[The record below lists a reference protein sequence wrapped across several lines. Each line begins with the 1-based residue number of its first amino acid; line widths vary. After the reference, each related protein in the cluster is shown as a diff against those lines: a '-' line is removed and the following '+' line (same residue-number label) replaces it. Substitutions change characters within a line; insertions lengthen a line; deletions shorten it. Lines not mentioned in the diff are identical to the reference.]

1 MSKSD
6 HWHESFK
13 SLPNLLDGL
22 EPSWFRYMPP
32 ITRRPGRFLPLARPF
47 SQAPAFASAERD
59 VQQKETAA
67 SWTSCRFDSYYIE
80 MPVSR
85 SLRRLNFYRLFPLS
99 ALLAWFI
106 GFASLTQAQAPD
118 QATDAREK
126 AVKAV
131 KLPKGYRYEIL
142 AMGDLPEPVFL
153 KFGPDGR
160 LWYTGRRGNIWAYD
174 FATKKSDPVAQL
186 KVCWEPIPGRES
198 NERGLHGIEFDPDFK
213 NNGFIYLYYS
223 PVYDNAWSN
232 RVARF
237 TVDNPKRASGL
248 KEGSEKV
255 LLEWISSKGFHQG
268 GALAYNSH
276 DGKLYVT
283 VGDNNVSGDT
293 EKFYNDPKNPPQVL
307 SDLRGKVLRINLD
320 GSIPKDNP
328 FVGRAD
334 AHPAV
339 FTWGHRNPYSIN
351 LDPLNG
357 RVYVG
362 EVGYDRKEDYEEINF
377 IEAGHN
383 YGWPRCIGPNIGTY
397 GGDCPIPGATLP
409 WIYWIHEGGANATS
423 GPLYRPTGGTND
435 FPKDFH
441 GGMFYAD
448 YVRRWVRFAHVNSD
462 NNTVTNTQPFATGF
476 TGGILAMT
484 EGPDG
489 AIYMAEYG
497 GWFTPSPQ
505 DKISRI
511 VPVAL
516 EPGAK

>member
-1 MSKSD
+1 MSIVRFRLF
-6 HWHESFK
+6 H
-13 SLPNLLDGL
+13 PTLLFVIAWIGA
-22 EPSWFRYMPP
+22 
-32 ITRRPGRFLPLARPF
+32 LAVRADEATVTP
-47 SQAPAFASAERD
+47 E
-59 VQQKETAA
+59 QKE
-67 SWTSCRFDSYYIE
+67 
-80 MPVSR
+80 
-85 SLRRLNFYRLFPLS
+85 
-99 ALLAWFI
+99 
-106 GFASLTQAQAPD
+106 
-118 QATDAREK
+118 K
-126 AVKAV
+126 AIKAIKV
-131 KLPKGYRYEIL
+131 PPGYKYEIL
-142 AMGDLPEPVFL
+142 AMGNLPEPVFL

-174 FATKKSDPVAQL
+174 FKTQKSDEVATL

-198 NERGLHGIEFDPDFK
+198 NERGLHGIEFDPDYAH
-213 NNGFIYLYYS
+213 NGQIYVYYS

-237 TVDNPKRASGL
+237 TVDNPSRASGL
-248 KEGSEKV
+248 KSGSEKV

-328 FVGRAD
+328 FVGQAD

-351 LDPLNG
+351 LDPENG

-362 EVGYDRKEDYEEINF
+362 EVGYDRKEDFEEINY
-377 IEAGHN
+377 IQAGHN

-397 GGDCPIPGATLP
+397 GGDCPIPNATLP

-448 YVRRWVRFAHVNSD
+448 YVRRWVRFAPVDAGS
-462 NNTVTNTQPFATGF
+462 NTVLKTQPFATGF

-489 AIYMAEYG
+489 GIYLAEYG

-511 VPVAL
+511 VPVH
-516 EPGAK
+516 GSN